1 MRMSIA
7 TLATFAFM
15 TPAAAV
21 QTKAPAAPESRV
33 TVETVA
39 EGLVHPWAIQF
50 LPGQRLLVTEL
61 PGRMRIVNRDGRL
74 SEPIANV
81 PRVFAEGQ
89 GGLLDVALA
98 PDFEDSRIIYFSFS
112 EPREGGGNGTSVAR
126 ARLAESDGKA
136 RLEELR
142 VIFRQLPPFN
152 SNVHFGS
159 RIVIA
164 PDGKLFVTLGERF
177 QMKYAQD
184 LTRDWGKV
192 VRINPDGSAP
202 DDNPFVDR
210 ENARPEIWSY
220 GHRNPQGAALHP
232 ETAELWIADHGPRG
246 GDEVNVVRKG
256 RNYGWPVINYGRH
269 YSGQDIPERREGM
282 EQPLYYWDPSIAPS
296 GMAFYTADRA
306 PQWKGNLFVGALA
319 GRHLSRLVLDGE
331 QVTAEEKLLTDLGER
346 IRDVRQGPDGAL
358 YVATDSARGRILRV
372 MPQNQD

>member
-1 MRMSIA
+1 MRKH
-7 TLATFAFM
+7 LAALAVVAFAG
-15 TPAAAV
+15 PAFAV
-21 QTKAPAAPESRV
+21 QTDAPEAPKSRV

-39 EGLVHPWAIQF
+39 EGLNYPWGFEF
-50 LPGQRLLVTEL
+50 LPGGRMLVTER
-61 PGRMRIVNRDGRL
+61 PGRMRIVGRNGQL
-74 SEPIANV
+74 SRPIEGV
-81 PRVFAEGQ
+81 PEVFAEGQ

-112 EPREGGGNGTSVAR
+112 EPRESGGNGTSVAR
-126 ARLAESDGKA
+126 ARLAENGGTA

-152 SNVHFGS
+152 SGVHFGS

-184 LTRDWGKV
+184 LSRDWGKV
-192 VRINPDGSAP
+192 VRINSDGSAP
-202 DDNPFVDR
+202 EDNPFAGR
-210 ENARPEIWSY
+210 QHARPEIWSY
-220 GHRNPQGAALHP
+220 GHRNPQASALHP
-232 ETAELWIADHGPRG
+232 ETGELWIVDHGPRG

-256 RNYGWPVINYGRH
+256 LNYGWPVINYGVH
-269 YSGQDIPERREGM
+269 YSGRQIPKHHEEM

-319 GRHLSRLVLDGE
+319 GRHLSRLVLNGE
-331 QVTAEEKLLTDLGER
+331 QVTAEEKLLGNLGER
-346 IRDVRQGPDGAL
+346 IRDVRQGPDGAI
-358 YVATDSARGRILRV
+358 YVATDSAQGRILRV
-372 MPQNQD
+372 APQGQD

>member
-15 TPAAAV
+15 TPATAV

-39 EGLVHPWAIQF
+39 EGLDHPWAIQF
-50 LPGQRLLVTEL
+50 LPGRRLLVTEL

-74 SEPIANV
+74 SGPIANV

-126 ARLAESDGKA
+126 ARLAESDGRA

-142 VIFRQLPPFN
+142 VIFRQLPPFR

-164 PDGKLFVTLGERF
+164 RDGKLFVTLGERF

-184 LTRDWGKV
+184 LSRAWGKV

-202 DDNPFVDR
+202 EDNPFVDR

-220 GHRNPQGAALHP
+220 GHRNPQAAALNP
-232 ETAELWIADHGPRG
+232 ATGELWIVDHGPRG

-256 RNYGWPVINYGRH
+256 LNYGWPVISYGRH
-269 YSGQDIPERREGM
+269 YSGQDIPKRRKGM

-372 MPQNQD
+372 TPRNQD

>member
-7 TLATFAFM
+7 TLATFTFM
-15 TPAAAV
+15 TPATAV

-39 EGLVHPWAIQF
+39 EGLDHPWAIQF
-50 LPGQRLLVTEL
+50 LPGRRLLVTEL
-61 PGRMRIVNRDGRL
+61 LGRMRIVNRDGRL
-74 SEPIANV
+74 SGPIANV

-112 EPREGGGNGTSVAR
+112 EPRDGGGNGTSVAR
-126 ARLAESDGKA
+126 ARLAESDGRA

-142 VIFRQLPPFN
+142 VIFRQLPPFR

-184 LTRDWGKV
+184 LSRAWGKV

-220 GHRNPQGAALHP
+220 GHRNPQAAALNP
-232 ETAELWIADHGPRG
+232 ATGELWIVDHGPRG

-256 RNYGWPVINYGRH
+256 LNYGWPVISYGRH
-269 YSGQDIPERREGM
+269 YSGQDIPKRRKGM

-331 QVTAEEKLLTDLGER
+331 QVTAEEKLLTDLRER

-372 MPQNQD
+372 TPRNQD